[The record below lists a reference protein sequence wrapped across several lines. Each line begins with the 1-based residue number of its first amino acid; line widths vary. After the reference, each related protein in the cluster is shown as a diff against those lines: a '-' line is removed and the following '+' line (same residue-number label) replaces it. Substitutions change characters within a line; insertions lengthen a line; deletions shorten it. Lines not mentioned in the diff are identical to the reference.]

1 MLPKAL
7 NKNKSSGL
15 NIKTPNRTITTQP
28 VVIHLESSSHF
39 LQEKAVS
46 HKTKTNG
53 NYEYSY

>member
-7 NKNKSSGL
+7 TKNKSSGL

-39 LQEKAVS
+39 FHEKTVS
-46 HKTKTNG
+46 YKVKTNG
-53 NYEYSY
+53 N